1 MAAMDII
8 LIKDVENLGYADEL
22 VKVKPGYGR
31 NFLIPQ
37 KLGVVANESN
47 RKQLAERLKIRA
59 KKEEALLS
67 KIAEIKAAVEK
78 ISFQVLAKAGAEGK
92 LFGSNTTHQL
102 AEILKEKSGFDIER
116 RKLSIVE
123 GTVKTLGSYTLR
135 VDLSKEDSVIVPFEV
150 VSSDN

>member
-92 LFGSNTTHQL
+92 LFGSITTHQL
-102 AEILKEKSGFDIER
+102 AEILKEKSGF
-116 RKLSIVE
+116 L
-123 GTVKTLGSYTLR
+123 L
-135 VDLSKEDSVIVPFEV
+135 
-150 VSSDN
+150 VS